1 MDFDLENP
9 LSTFSDSIS
18 SLFHVESDHMPSQNY
33 SQSLLKSTDFDL
45 SVRSQAV
52 SLILHFSCNFDPFL
66 SYLAINYLDR
76 FLSTQCVSLGKP
88 WVVRLL
94 AVSCV
99 SLGLKMR
106 ETECSVIDIQH
117 DGGFIF
123 DTQTIQRMEMLILGA
138 LQWRM
143 RSVTPFSF
151 INFFISLFKFKD
163 SPLIQAL
170 KARATE
176 IIFKAQN
183 DIMMLEF
190 RPSIIAA
197 SALLSASHELFP
209 LQCPSF
215 RVAISNCSYVNKDE
229 LFNCCNLMQDIAMD
243 GYESVLELASSSRTP
258 ANVLDRHFSSSSSNS
273 DSEKTNTAAEAI
285 TNTTTTA
292 RLERDTKR
300 QNISS
305 FKNDNSFQL
314 SAFPDSTVLS

>member
-106 ETECSVIDIQH
+106 ETQCSVTDIQH

-143 RSVTPFSF
+143 RSVTPSLSSISSF
-151 INFFISLFKFKD
+151 LCSNSK
-163 SPLIQAL
+163 
-170 KARATE
+170 THH
-176 IIFKAQN
+176 
-183 DIMMLEF
+183 IMMLEF

-273 DSEKTNTAAEAI
+273 DSEKTNTTAEAI
-285 TNTTTTA
+285 TTTTTTA
-292 RLERDTKR
+292 RLVRDTKR
-300 QNISS
+300 QKISS